1 MVEWRGAFDHSGAMR
16 SRLLPIAALL
26 IAGCVPRVTPPP
38 RPTPVPPPPVEHA
51 APVAA
56 APTGDWRD
64 WPITPGDWVYRQ
76 DARGSIALFGA
87 RGADADFTIR
97 CDRGARQLYLSRK
110 GTAPAA
116 SAMTIVTT
124 SLTRAL
130 RSLPTGG
137 TPPYMAASLQ
147 PGDTLL
153 DAMGFSRGR
162 FLVEQAG
169 LPILVVPAWAEVLR
183 VTEDCRR

>member
-1 MVEWRGAFDHSGAMR
+1 MR
-16 SRLLPIAALL
+16 NRFCLLVALL
-26 IAGCVPRVTPPP
+26 IVGCVPRVAPPV
-38 RPTPVPPPPVEHA
+38 RPTPAPPQPSAPPT
-51 APVAA
+51 PVAA

-97 CDRGARQLYLSRK
+97 CDRAARQVYLSRK

-116 SAMTIVTT
+116 TAMTIVTT
-124 SLTRAL
+124 SQTRAL

-147 PGDTLL
+147 PNDTLL
-153 DAMGFSRGR
+153 DAIGFSRGR
-162 FLVEQAG
+162 FLVEHTG

-183 VTEDCRR
+183 VTEDCRK